1 MESNRTQ
8 AFLEPPR
15 GFFSSL
21 KYLGPGLILSAAIV
35 GSGELIATTI
45 LGAKAGFAVLWVILL
60 GCFLKVAVQLQY
72 GRQAIAHGQAS
83 FSAWNAGKGIRL
95 FGLHWS
101 VYFGVIYLLGML
113 VGQGGVLGG
122 AAQAAQHAFPDA
134 RTEVVAI
141 VIGITLALLVFR
153 GRYRHIEFLA
163 TLFNVLFT
171 SLVLYCVFAV
181 QRTEFA
187 FGMNNVVGGFSLQM
201 PPGSLTL
208 ALTAFGITGLSAGEI
223 FVYPSWCIEK
233 GYAAWTGPR
242 DGSPERAA
250 RARGWMRVMKYDALV
265 SLAVYTVA
273 TVAFYFLGAAVLQPQ
288 GDIVDGGNVIRQLSQ
303 IFTDVIGRQTLT
315 LFMVGAF
322 LVLFSTAFSNLAGH
336 SRLWVDFFGISGL
349 CDSSNTA
356 ARKRLLAILA
366 WVLPVFWCLA
376 YIVVQKPIALVIVLG
391 VTNAVFLLV
400 VAYQALVFRYR
411 NTDPELTPA
420 RGFDV
425 FLWLSVLA
433 IGFMAARVAWITYL
447 DISGA

>member
-1 MESNRTQ
+1 METDRTPTI
-8 AFLEPPR
+8 LDPPR
-15 GFFSSL
+15 GFFASL

-35 GSGELIATTI
+35 GSGELIVTTT

-60 GCFLKVAVQLQY
+60 ACFLKIAVQLQY

-83 FSAWNAGKGIRL
+83 FSAWNAGKGMKF

-101 VYFGVIYLLGML
+101 VYFGFIYLLGML

-122 AAQAAQHAFPDA
+122 AAQAAQYAFPNA
-134 RTEVVAI
+134 HTNVVAVAI
-141 VIGITLALLVFR
+141 AVALALLVFR
-153 GRYRHIEFLA
+153 GTYRHIEILA

-171 SLVLYCVFAV
+171 SLILYCVFAV

-187 FGMNNVVGGFSLQM
+187 FGLNDVASGFSLQI
-201 PPGSLTL
+201 PQGSLTL

-242 DGSPERAA
+242 DGSPEWAA
-250 RARGWMRVMKYDALV
+250 RANGWIRVMKYDALV
-265 SLAVYTVA
+265 SLVVYTLA
-273 TVAFYFLGAAVLQPQ
+273 TVSFYFLGAAVLQPQ
-288 GDIVDGGNVIRQLSQ
+288 GDVIDGGNVIRQLSQ
-303 IFTDVIGRQTLT
+303 IFTDVIGRETMA

-336 SRLWVDFFGISGL
+336 SRLWVDFFGISRI
-349 CDSSNTA
+349 CDSSNA
-356 ARKRLLAILA
+356 ATRKRLLAILA
-366 WVLPVFWCLA
+366 WVIPVFWCLA
-376 YIVVQKPIALVIVLG
+376 YIVVRKPIALVIVLG

-411 NTDPELTPA
+411 NTDPALTPSK
-420 RGFDV
+420 GFDV

-433 IGFMAARVAWITYL
+433 IGFMAVRVASITYL
-447 DISGA
+447 GAT

>member
-1 MESNRTQ
+1 METDRTPS
-8 AFLEPPR
+8 FLDPPR
-15 GFFSSL
+15 GFFASL

-35 GSGELIATTI
+35 GSGELIATTT

-83 FSAWNAGKGIRL
+83 FIAWNAGKGMKI

-101 VYFGVIYLLGML
+101 VYLGLIYLLGML

-122 AAQAAQHAFPDA
+122 AAQAAQFAFPNV
-134 RTEVVAI
+134 RTEYAA
-141 VIGITLALLVFR
+141 IGIAVVLALLVFR
-153 GRYRHIEFLA
+153 GTYRHIEILA

-171 SLVLYCVFAV
+171 SLILFCVFAV

-187 FGMNNVVGGFSLQM
+187 FGLNDVASGFSLQI
-201 PPGSLTL
+201 PQGSLTL

-242 DGSPERAA
+242 DGSPEWAA
-250 RARGWMRVMKYDALV
+250 RASGWIRVMKYDALV
-265 SLAVYTVA
+265 SLVVYTLA
-273 TVAFYFLGAAVLQPQ
+273 TVSFYFLGAAVLQPH
-288 GDIVDGGNVIRQLSQ
+288 GDVIDGGNVMRQLSQ
-303 IFTDVIGRQTLT
+303 IFTDVIGQETMA

-336 SRLWVDFFGISGL
+336 SRLWVDFFGISRI
-349 CDSSNTA
+349 CDSSNA
-356 ARKRLLAILA
+356 ATRKRLLAILA
-366 WVLPVFWCLA
+366 WVIPVFWCVA
-376 YIVVQKPIALVIVLG
+376 YIVVRKPIALVIVLG

-411 NTDPELTPA
+411 NTDRVLTPSKV
-420 RGFDV
+420 FDV

-433 IGFMAARVAWITYL
+433 IGFMAARVASITYL
-447 DISGA
+447 SAT

>member
-1 MESNRTQ
+1 MDIDRTPP
-8 AFLEPPR
+8 FLDPPR
-15 GFFSSL
+15 GFFASL
-21 KYLGPGLILSAAIV
+21 GYLGPGLILSAAIV
-35 GSGELIATTI
+35 GSGELIATTT

-83 FSAWNAGKGIRL
+83 FKAWNAGRGVRI

-101 VYFGVIYLLGML
+101 VYFGVLFLFAML

-122 AAQAAQHAFPDA
+122 AAQAAQYALPNA
-134 RTEVVAI
+134 RTEVVAAAI
-141 VIGITLALLVFR
+141 AVALALLVFR
-153 GRYRHIEFLA
+153 GTYRHIEFLA
-163 TLFNVLFT
+163 TVFNVLFT
-171 SLVLYCVFAV
+171 SLVLYCIFAV

-187 FGMNNVVGGFSLQM
+187 FGWNDIAGGLSLQM

-242 DGSPERAA
+242 DGSPEWAA

-265 SLAVYTVA
+265 SLAVYTLA

-288 GDIVDGGNVIRQLSQ
+288 GDVVDGGNVIRQLSQ

-336 SRLWVDFFGISGL
+336 SRLWVDFFGISGF

-356 ARKRLLAILA
+356 TRKRLLAILA
-366 WVLPVFWCLA
+366 WVIPLFWCLS
-376 YIVVQKPIALVIVLG
+376 YIAVQKPIALVIVLG
-391 VTNAVFLLV
+391 VTSAVFLLV

-411 NTDPELTPA
+411 NTDPVLTPTK
-420 RGFDV
+420 GFDL
-425 FLWLSVLA
+425 FLWISVLT
-433 IGFMAARVAWITYL
+433 IGVMAARVAWITYL
-447 DISGA
+447 DVTRA

>member
-1 MESNRTQ
+1 MEIDHTQ
-8 AFLEPPR
+8 PFLEPPR

-21 KYLGPGLILSAAIV
+21 KYLGPGLILSAAVV
-35 GSGELIATTI
+35 GSGELIATTT

-83 FSAWNAGKGIRL
+83 FSAWNAGKGTRL

-101 VYFGVIYLLGML
+101 VCFGFIYLLSML

-122 AAQAAQHAFPDA
+122 AAQAAQYWFPNA
-134 RTEVVAI
+134 RTEVVAVAI
-141 VIGITLALLVFR
+141 AVALALLVFR
-153 GRYRHIEFLA
+153 GTYRHIEVLA
-163 TLFNVLFT
+163 ILFNVLFT

-181 QRTEFA
+181 QRTEFS
-187 FGMNNVVGGFSLQM
+187 FGWNDVAGGFSLQV
-201 PPGSLTL
+201 PSGARAL

-223 FVYPSWCIEK
+223 VVYPSWCIEK
-233 GYAAWTGPR
+233 GYAAWAGPR
-242 DGSPERAA
+242 DGSPEWAA
-250 RARGWMRVMKYDALV
+250 RARGWMRVMTYDALV

-273 TVAFYFLGAAVLQPQ
+273 TVSFYFLGAAVLHPQ
-288 GDIVDGGNVIRQLSQ
+288 GDVVDGGNVIQQLSQ
-303 IFTDVIGRQTLT
+303 IFIGLTGGET

-336 SRLWVDFFGISGL
+336 SRLWVDFFGISRI
-349 CDSSNTA
+349 CDSSNVAT
-356 ARKRLLAILA
+356 RKRLLTILA
-366 WVLPVFWCLA
+366 WVMPVFWCLS
-376 YIVVQKPIALVIVLG
+376 YIAVQKPIALVIVLG
-391 VTNAVFLLV
+391 IANSIFLLV

-411 NTDPELTPA
+411 NTDPALTPS

-433 IGFMAARVAWITYL
+433 IGFMAARVAWLTYL
-447 DISGA
+447 GAT

>member
-1 MESNRTQ
+1 MEIDRAQ
-8 AFLEPPR
+8 PFLDPPR

-21 KYLGPGLILSAAIV
+21 KYLGPGLILSAAVV
-35 GSGELIATTI
+35 GSGELIATTAF
-45 LGAKAGFAVLWVILL
+45 GAKAGFAVLWVILL

-83 FSAWNAGKGIRL
+83 FSAWNAGKGTRL

-101 VYFGVIYLLGML
+101 VCFGFIYLLSML
-113 VGQGGVLGG
+113 VGQGAVLGG
-122 AAQAAQHAFPDA
+122 AVQAVQEAVPNAH
-134 RTEVVAI
+134 TKVVAVAI
-141 VIGITLALLVFR
+141 AVALALLVFR
-153 GRYRHIEFLA
+153 GTYRHIEVLA

-187 FGMNNVVGGFSLQM
+187 FGWNDVAGGFSLQV
-201 PPGSLTL
+201 PSGARAL

-233 GYAAWTGPR
+233 GYAAWAGPR
-242 DGSPERAA
+242 DGSPEWAA
-250 RARGWMRVMKYDALV
+250 RARGWMRVMTYDALV

-273 TVAFYFLGAAVLQPQ
+273 TVSFYFLGAAVLHPQ
-288 GDIVDGGNVIRQLSQ
+288 GDVVDGGNVIRQLLQ
-303 IFTDVIGRQTLT
+303 MFTKVMGVETRP

-336 SRLWVDFFGISGL
+336 SRLWVDFFGISRI
-349 CDSSNTA
+349 CDSSNVAT
-356 ARKRLLAILA
+356 RKRLLTILA
-366 WVLPVFWCLA
+366 WVMPVFWCLS

-391 VTNAVFLLV
+391 ISNSIFLLV

-411 NTDPELTPA
+411 NTDPALTPS

-433 IGFMAARVAWITYL
+433 IGFMAARVALLTYL
-447 DISGA
+447 GATRG

>member
-8 AFLEPPR
+8 PFLEPPR

-35 GSGELIATTI
+35 GSGELIATTT

-72 GRQAIAHGQAS
+72 GRQAIAHGEAS
-83 FSAWNAGKGIRL
+83 FSAWNAGKGMRL
-95 FGLHWS
+95 FGIHWS

-113 VGQGGVLGG
+113 IGQGGVLGG
-122 AAQAAQHAFPDA
+122 AAQAAQYAFPDV

-141 VIGITLALLVFR
+141 AIGAMLALLVFR
-153 GRYRHIEFLA
+153 GKYRHIEFLA

-171 SLVLYCVFAV
+171 ILVLYCIFAV

-187 FGMNNVVGGFSLQM
+187 FELGDVMGGFSLQM

-223 FVYPSWCIEK
+223 FVYPTWCIEK
-233 GYAAWTGPR
+233 GYAAWVGPR
-242 DGSPERAA
+242 DGSPEWAA

-273 TVAFYFLGAAVLQPQ
+273 TVAFYLLGAAVLEPQ
-288 GDIVDGGNVIRQLSQ
+288 GDVVDGGNVIRQLSQ

-336 SRLWVDFFGISGL
+336 SRLWVDFFGIARFS
-349 CDSSNTA
+349 DSSDDAT
-356 ARKRLLAILA
+356 RKRLLSILA
-366 WVLPVFWCLA
+366 WVLPGFWCLS

-391 VTNAVFLLV
+391 TTNAVFLLV
-400 VAYQALVFRYR
+400 VAYQSLVFRYQ
-411 NTDPELTPA
+411 NTDPLLKPS
-420 RGFDV
+420 RGFDA
-425 FLWLSVLA
+425 FLWVSVLT

-447 DISGA
+447 DVAIG

>member
-1 MESNRTQ
+1 METDRTPTI
-8 AFLEPPR
+8 LDPPR
-15 GFFSSL
+15 GFFASL

-35 GSGELIATTI
+35 GSGELIVTTT

-60 GCFLKVAVQLQY
+60 ACFLKIAVQLQY

-83 FSAWNAGKGIRL
+83 FSAWNAGKGMKF

-101 VYFGVIYLLGML
+101 VYFGFIYLLGML

-122 AAQAAQHAFPDA
+122 AAQAAQYAFPNA
-134 RTEVVAI
+134 HTNVVAVAI
-141 VIGITLALLVFR
+141 AVALALLVFR
-153 GRYRHIEFLA
+153 GTYRHIEILA

-171 SLVLYCVFAV
+171 SLILYCVFAV

-187 FGMNNVVGGFSLQM
+187 FGLNDVASGFSLQI
-201 PPGSLTL
+201 PQGSLTL

-242 DGSPERAA
+242 DGSPEWAA
-250 RARGWMRVMKYDALV
+250 RANGWIRVMKYDALV
-265 SLAVYTVA
+265 SLVVYTLA
-273 TVAFYFLGAAVLQPQ
+273 TVSFYFLGAAVLQPQ
-288 GDIVDGGNVIRQLSQ
+288 GDVIDGGNVIRQLSQ
-303 IFTDVIGRQTLT
+303 IFTDVIGRETMA

-336 SRLWVDFFGISGL
+336 SRLWVDFFGISRI
-349 CDSSNTA
+349 CDSSNA
-356 ARKRLLAILA
+356 ATRKRLLSILA
-366 WVLPVFWCLA
+366 WVIPVFWCLA
-376 YIVVQKPIALVIVLG
+376 YIVVRKPIALVIVLG

-411 NTDPELTPA
+411 NTDPALTPSKV
-420 RGFDV
+420 FDV

-433 IGFMAARVAWITYL
+433 IGFMAVRVASITYL
-447 DISGA
+447 GAT

>member
-1 MESNRTQ
+1 MEIDRTQ
-8 AFLEPPR
+8 PFLEPPR

-21 KYLGPGLILSAAIV
+21 KYLGPGLILSAAVV
-35 GSGELIATTI
+35 GSGELIATTT

-83 FSAWNAGKGIRL
+83 FSAWNAGKGTRL

-101 VYFGVIYLLGML
+101 VCFGFIFLLSML
-113 VGQGGVLGG
+113 VGQGAVLGG
-122 AAQAAQHAFPDA
+122 AVQAVQDKFPNA
-134 RTEVVAI
+134 RTEVVAVAI
-141 VIGITLALLVFR
+141 AVALALLVFR
-153 GRYRHIEFLA
+153 GTYRHIEVLA

-187 FGMNNVVGGFSLQM
+187 FGWNDVAGGFSLQV
-201 PPGSLTL
+201 PSGALTL

-233 GYAAWTGPR
+233 GYAAWAGPR
-242 DGSPERAA
+242 DGSPEWAA
-250 RARGWMRVMKYDALV
+250 RARGWMRVMTYDALV

-273 TVAFYFLGAAVLQPQ
+273 TVSFYFLGAAVLHPQ
-288 GDIVDGGNVIRQLSQ
+288 GDVVDGGNVIQQLSQ
-303 IFTDVIGRQTLT
+303 IFIGLTGGET

-336 SRLWVDFFGISGL
+336 SRLWVDLFGISRI
-349 CDSSNTA
+349 CDSSNVAT
-356 ARKRLLAILA
+356 RKRLLTILA
-366 WVLPVFWCLA
+366 WVMPVFWCFS
-376 YIVVQKPIALVIVLG
+376 YIAVQKPIALVIVLG
-391 VTNAVFLLV
+391 IANSIFLLV

-411 NTDPELTPA
+411 NTDPALTPS

-433 IGFMAARVAWITYL
+433 IGFMAARVAWLTYL
-447 DISGA
+447 GAT

>member
-1 MESNRTQ
+1 MDSNSQTP
-8 AFLEPPR
+8 LLDPPG
-15 GFFSSL
+15 GFFASL

-35 GSGELIATTI
+35 GSGELIATTT

-72 GRQAIAHGQAS
+72 GRHTIAHGEAA
-83 FSAWNAGKGIRL
+83 FSAWNAGKGPRL

-101 VYFGVIYLLGML
+101 VFFGVIYLLGML
-113 VGQGGVLGG
+113 IGQGGVLGG
-122 AAQAAQHAFPDA
+122 AAQAAQFAIPNVP
-134 RTEVVAI
+134 TEAVAI
-141 VIGITLALLVFR
+141 GIGVALALLIFR
-153 GRYRHIEFLA
+153 GTYRYIEILA

-171 SLVLYCVFAV
+171 SLVLYSLFAV
-181 QRTEFA
+181 QGTEFA
-187 FGMNNVVGGFSLQM
+187 FGLNDVASGFSLQM

-242 DGSPERAA
+242 DGSPEWAA

-273 TVAFYFLGAAVLQPQ
+273 TVAFYLLGAAVLEPR
-288 GDIVDGGNVIRQLSQ
+288 GDIVDGGNVMQQLSLM
-303 IFTDVIGRQTLT
+303 FTDVIGGETFT

-322 LVLFSTAFSNLAGH
+322 FVLFSTAFSNVAGH
-336 SRLWVDFFGISGL
+336 SRLWVDFFGITRL
-349 CDSSNTA
+349 WDTSNTA
-356 ARKRLLAILA
+356 VRRRLLAVLA
-366 WVLPVFWCLA
+366 WVIPAFWCLA
-376 YIVVQKPIALVIVLG
+376 YIAVRKPVALVIILG
-391 VTNAVFLLV
+391 VTNSIFLLV

-411 NTDPELTPA
+411 STDPLLKPT

-425 FLWLSVLA
+425 FLLLSVLT

-447 DISGA
+447 DVAAG